1 MISLTA
7 ETSKVPVT
15 PEPSYGFITRLSNS
29 NELPK
34 LRWLYS
40 QASAESGR
48 LLQLMPS
55 LQQGTHQQRAASVPL
70 GPPPYCWPHDKTVTG
85 EPAQQSQAS
94 PPE

>member
-7 ETSKVPVT
+7 ETSKVPLT
-15 PEPSYGFITRLSNS
+15 PEPSYGFITRLSN
-29 NELPK
+29 ELPK
-34 LRWLYS
+34 LRRLYS
-40 QASAESGR
+40 QASAEPGR

-55 LQQGTHQQRAASVPL
+55 LQQGAHQQTAASVPL
-70 GPPPYCWPHDKTVTG
+70 GPHPYCWPHHKTVTG